1 MAAHI
6 EGLYA
11 AGLDQTGLAQKGG
24 PVVSD
29 VRISAEPIDTAVK
42 AGARSVDLMLGLDV
56 LGVTS
61 DETLATAD
69 PDRTV
74 AVINLAEVATSAM
87 VQDPSI
93 IFIKDS
99 ARIDRATRASEN
111 LYLDAQW
118 ISERLFGD
126 HLPTNMVM
134 IGAAYQ
140 HGCLPM
146 SDASIEEAIHLN
158 GAGVDHNLTAFAWGR
173 AAVIDQAAV
182 IAALSPT
189 EVPGPSLPSNL
200 RQWLTS
206 MPVVVVNTVE
216 VRAADLVQYQ
226 STAYAK
232 RYIGEVNNVIRIE
245 TEQTGDPALPVSAAY
260 ARSLHKLMA
269 YKDEYEVARLHLDA
283 AQRSAIDSEFGELAS
298 TKVLLHPPALKSL
311 GLKHKIGLGAAAR
324 PTFRALRASKHLRG
338 TVFDPFGR
346 SEMRR
351 MERALIDEYKEL
363 MTTAL
368 AKLNP
373 TTAGLVSDLAALPEE
388 IRGYEDVKRR
398 NVERFRADTKVLIAQ
413 LNRMEFP
420 EVDLHRS
427 AAG

>member
-1 MAAHI
+1 
-6 EGLYA
+6 
-11 AGLDQTGLAQKGG
+11 
-24 PVVSD
+24 
-29 VRISAEPIDTAVK
+29 
-42 AGARSVDLMLGLDV
+42 
-56 LGVTS
+56 
-61 DETLATAD
+61 
-69 PDRTV
+69 
-74 AVINLAEVATSAM
+74 
-87 VQDPSI
+87 
-93 IFIKDS
+93 
-99 ARIDRATRASEN
+99 
-111 LYLDAQW
+111 
-118 ISERLFGD
+118 
-126 HLPTNMVM
+126 
-134 IGAAYQ
+134 
-140 HGCLPM
+140 
-146 SDASIEEAIHLN
+146 
-158 GAGVDHNLTAFAWGR
+158 
-173 AAVIDQAAV
+173 
-182 IAALSPT
+182 
-189 EVPGPSLPSNL
+189 
-200 RQWLTS
+200 

-351 MERALIDEYKEL
+351 MERALIDEYK
-363 MTTAL
+363 
-368 AKLNP
+368 
-373 TTAGLVSDLAALPEE
+373 DLAALPEE